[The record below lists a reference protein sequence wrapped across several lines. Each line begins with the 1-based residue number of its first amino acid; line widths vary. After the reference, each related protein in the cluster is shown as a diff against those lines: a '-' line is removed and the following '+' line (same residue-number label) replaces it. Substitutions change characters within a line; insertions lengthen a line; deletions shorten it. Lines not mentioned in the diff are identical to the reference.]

1 MNRVQGKQGKSEED
15 ENLSES
21 GKQKEPELKLE
32 TEVKTVSSVDKDSE
46 TPSILKGEDASSPSA
61 LKKTEEEVLDEG
73 MCQYLLSPLD
83 EVYPYYQY
91 ALSADPNVLASTPRS
106 SRC

>member
-61 LKKTEEEVLDEG
+61 LKKTEELRMVISAIISLIMVQKEKELNLVLIR
-73 MCQYLLSPLD
+73 M
-83 EVYPYYQY
+83 
-91 ALSADPNVLASTPRS
+91 ATAM
-106 SRC
+106 